1 MSATFSRI
9 ETEPTAYVPPLPPP
23 EGQTDTPGKL
33 GTYLRDGGALDS
45 GIHRQMAGK
54 QLLENADQ
62 YADNPVEW
70 EEAPKGKELEFWDKS
85 SGVVD
90 KPKDPRL
97 KKDKDGDGGV
107 KNDSTT
113 KSSTLGELFEA
124 EDRKN
129 QQTTESSGNKSKP
142 YDRDKYYDKNP
153 GHLDGGR
160 ATDWLNQKSY
170 ETKLREKEAEK
181 AAAGDTPSKS
191 AGAKGDDKSLFTDP
205 SIKRTGLSAD
215 THYGNYTPELRE
227 GPLSDH
233 EIRRDAWHAGHE
245 KVNRLN
251 GGAGYSQTNAGVW
264 TLEEKKKN
272 AGTGSVGVGARAEIA
287 NNIDVAG
294 SGELT
299 LRANGMAGFE
309 GSGGG
314 KFKVGA
320 AQTTLN
326 AGAEARVGA
335 AGEFGGTYRPVTFEP
350 KILGAPINLSP
361 EINWAGRGFNGAE
374 VGAGFKSG
382 WRMVPDPMS
391 GKMSPEAGIEAKAAA
406 FVGGKAEGEATVG
419 LGGVGNVGGSVAGLY
434 GLGAEGKAKVGLT
447 KDESGKTKLKFELK
461 GALALGLGLGLGV
474 KGEINIDGLMRFA
487 DNLVK
492 ANQAFL
498 NKVGHGAQTA
508 INTVKQGVSTAVAD
522 VKQVANK
529 AFDTVKDVANTV
541 VDKVKEAATKTLKE
555 GVSTAAVEAKQVA
568 NKAVDT
574 VKKVTNK
581 AVDTVKDVANTAVDK
596 VKEVAAPV
604 VEEIKDVAEK
614 VGDGIKEGAKKV
626 GGFFK
631 GLFK

>member
-1 MSATFSRI
+1 MSIPLSRP
-9 ETEPTAYVPPLPPP
+9 EANPTAFNPALTPP
-23 EGQTDTPGKL
+23 EGPGETPGTL
-33 GTYLRDGGALDS
+33 GDILRNGGALDS

-54 QLLENADQ
+54 HLLENADQ
-62 YADNPVEW
+62 YTDNPVDW
-70 EEAPKGKELEFWDKS
+70 EEAPKSKEHEFWDKD
-85 SGVVD
+85 SGVTS
-90 KPKDPRL
+90 KPKDYRL
-97 KKDKDGDGGV
+97 KKDKEGDGAV
-107 KNDSTT
+107 KDDSTS

-129 QQTTESSGNKSKP
+129 HQTTESPGDKPKP
-142 YDRDKYYDKNP
+142 YDRDKYYKKNP
-153 GHLDGGR
+153 GHLDGGS

-181 AAAGDTPSKS
+181 AAAGDTPSKP

-272 AGTGSVGVGARAEIA
+272 AGTGSVGVGARGEIA

-314 KFKVGA
+314 KFKFGA
-320 AQTTLN
+320 EQTTLN

-335 AGEFGGTYRPVTFEP
+335 VGEFGGTYRPVTFEP

-461 GALALGLGLGLGV
+461 GALALGLGLGAGI

-492 ANQAFL
+492 ANQVFL
-498 NKVGHGAQTA
+498 NNVKHGAETA
-508 INTVKQGVSTAVAD
+508 INSVKQGVSTA
-522 VKQVANK
+522 
-529 AFDTVKDVANTV
+529 
-541 VDKVKEAATKTLKE
+541 AA
-555 GVSTAAVEAKQVA
+555 EAKQVA

-574 VKKVTNK
+574 VKNVTNK
-581 AVDTVKDVANTAVDK
+581 AVDTVKSVANTAVDK

-604 VEEIKDVAEK
+604 VDKVKEVAAPVVNEIKDVAEK